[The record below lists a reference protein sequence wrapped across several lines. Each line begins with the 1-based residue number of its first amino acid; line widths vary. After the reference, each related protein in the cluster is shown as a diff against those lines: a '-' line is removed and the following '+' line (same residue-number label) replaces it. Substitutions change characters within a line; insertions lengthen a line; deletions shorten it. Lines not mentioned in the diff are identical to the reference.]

1 MLADE
6 FMSLSIKIFDILGD
20 ETDFNLSDKNIPLE
34 DGGYFFAIG
43 TTYNLDLSKPISDD
57 SDYTATTYF
66 DFQLDGHKERLLT
79 YRRKG
84 SFNRTEITIMDFEK
98 RVELAKK
105 HPFISTHTF
114 NRLIDLL
121 DNYPDTIRGSLRLN
135 AE

>member
-20 ETDFNLSDKNIPLE
+20 ETDFNLSDKDIPLE

-57 SDYTATTYF
+57 SDYNATTYF
-66 DFQLDGHKERLLT
+66 
-79 YRRKG
+79 
-84 SFNRTEITIMDFEK
+84 EK
-98 RVELAKK
+98 RIELAKK

-121 DNYPDTIRGSLRLN
+121 DNYPYTIRGSLRLN

>member
-20 ETDFNLSDKNIPLE
+20 ETDFNLSDKDIPLE
-34 DGGYFFAIG
+34 DGGYFFAFG
-43 TTYNLDLSKPISDD
+43 YTYNLDFSKPISDD

-84 SFNRTEITIMDFEK
+84 SFNRTEITIIDFEK
-98 RVELAKK
+98 RIELAKK
-105 HPFISTHTF
+105 HPFISTHVF
-114 NRLIDLL
+114 NRLINLL
-121 DNYPDTIRGSLRLN
+121 DSYPDTFRGSLRLN
-135 AE
+135 AK

>member
-1 MLADE
+1 MLEDE
-6 FMSLSIKIFDILGD
+6 FLKLSRKIFDILGD
-20 ETDFNLSDKNIPLE
+20 ETDFNLSDKDIPLE

-43 TTYNLDLSKPISDD
+43 STYNLDFSKPISDD
-57 SDYTATTYF
+57 SDYNATTYF

-98 RVELAKK
+98 RIELAKK

-121 DNYPDTIRGSLRLN
+121 DSYPETIRGSLRLN

>member
-43 TTYNLDLSKPISDD
+43 TKYNLDLSKPISDD